1 MNIIISQ
8 YLYPF
13 ASCMGGLLILYLCSN
28 SSSVKKLKDMIYE
41 LTKEIEYLRKEN
53 IKKERSYA
61 DNLQNTENTY
71 QNKIKELEKKI
82 STIIN
87 NDNVI
92 NQDCK
97 QNLIKILYD
106 DSISDKEIV
115 DECKTLIDSE
125 SYIFD

>member
-1 MNIIISQ
+1 MT
-8 YLYPF
+8 
-13 ASCMGGLLILYLCSN
+13 
-28 SSSVKKLKDMIYE
+28 YE

-53 IKKERSYA
+53 LKKEKSYA

-87 NDNVI
+87 NDNVLS
-92 NQDCK
+92 QDCN
-97 QNLIKILYD
+97 QNLIKILYN
-106 DSISDKEIV
+106 DSISDKEIIE
-115 DECKTLIDSE
+115 ECKTLIDAE

>member
-53 IKKERSYA
+53 LKNEKSYA
-61 DNLQNTENTY
+61 DNLQNTEN
-71 QNKIKELEKKI
+71 
-82 STIIN
+82 S
-87 NDNVI
+87 
-92 NQDCK
+92 
-97 QNLIKILYD
+97 
-106 DSISDKEIV
+106 SSDGCPASWRSSFFACVLAAK
-115 DECKTLIDSE
+115 CNFPLLFS
-125 SYIFD
+125 

>member
-13 ASCMGGLLILYLCSN
+13 SSCMGGLLILYLCSN
-28 SSSVKKLKDMIYE
+28 SSSVKKLKDMTYE

-53 IKKERSYA
+53 LKKEKSYA

-87 NDNVI
+87 NDNVLS
-92 NQDCK
+92 QDCN
-97 QNLIKILYD
+97 QNLIKILYN
-106 DSISDKEIV
+106 DSISDKEIIE
-115 DECKTLIDSE
+115 ECKTLIDAE

>member
-13 ASCMGGLLILYLCSN
+13 ASCMGGLLIFLCSN

-53 IKKERSYA
+53 LKKEKSYA

-71 QNKIKELEKKI
+71 QNKIKELETKI

-87 NDNVI
+87 NDNVLS
-92 NQDCK
+92 QDCK
-97 QNLIKILYD
+97 QNLIKILYN
-106 DSISDKEIV
+106 DSISDKEIIE
-115 DECKTLIDSE
+115 ECKTLIDAE